1 MIDLVL
7 VEDHQMV
14 AEGLTAV
21 WDAEPDIRVV
31 GVAHDA
37 SSARG
42 LIESAAPDVA
52 VIDQRLPDGDGTALA
67 EQVMARHPD
76 VRVLLLTGF
85 QTADITARAR
95 RVGVAGLVF
104 KSAGID
110 ELVDAVR
117 GVSAGETRFPDGD
130 VEGVVDAELS
140 ARELQ
145 VLSLVASGLPVATIA
160 SELELSP
167 HTVRNHIRN
176 ILVKMGAH
184 SKLEA
189 VSMAVRAGMIS
200 LD

>member
-37 SSARG
+37 QSARG
-42 LIESAAPDVA
+42 LISTSVPDVA
-52 VIDQRLPDGDGTALA
+52 VIDQRLPDGEGTALA
-67 EQVMARHPD
+67 EQVMAEHPK

-85 QTADITARAR
+85 PTADITARAQR
-95 RVGVAGLVF
+95 TGVAGLVF
-104 KSAGID
+104 KSAGIE

-117 GVSAGETRFPDGD
+117 GVSAGETRFPDGGAD
-130 VEGVVDAELS
+130 DAELS
-140 ARELQ
+140 ARELE
-145 VLSLVASGLPVATIA
+145 VLSLVARGLPVPVIA
-160 SELELSP
+160 AQLELSP

-176 ILVKMGAH
+176 ILVKLGAH

-189 VSMAVRAGMIS
+189 VSMAVRSGLIS